1 MERKILSSLQF
12 AFIFV
17 LILFQ
22 SKVFAQ
28 IGTPTFVFTQMCAE
42 PPPYTF
48 PYNPSTSNFNEWT
61 INFTFG
67 SPGNYVLEM
76 SDPNG
81 SFLSSPLPTLT
92 ILASQTATSP
102 GSFTFRLPNNL
113 VGSDKYRFRVK
124 NIATNP
130 ATAGPSSGAVP
141 NPDPSLPGR
150 TGISA
155 YYKSFIK
162 NFWIN
167 NHASTLGLCGT
178 SSITL
183 SIDPA
188 TPQDESPIV
197 FPNLKYK
204 WYTTNDVLIS
214 GQSGPT
220 LTVNTP
226 GDYYVMIDYGSC
238 SPLSSVFKSQ
248 TVTVVQSPVGQTFT
262 ITSSSGT
269 DICPSSPTT
278 LSTQSGY
285 SYQWFRDDVAI
296 SGATS
301 NTYVTTV
308 PGKYHVVVGQGS
320 CASPSNSIT
329 LKKFTTTIDIDLD
342 PVINII
348 EVDEIKNITVTNTTA
363 NSPTYE
369 WYLIGNPTVLSTAST
384 LTTSTPGNYKL
395 VVTQT
400 AGCVYSQEYFFTL
413 KEGVKA
419 TEIPNTISPNGDL
432 TNDTWIIPQEYI
444 SENTEIFIVD
454 SFGKE
459 VLKTK
464 NYQNDWPQ
472 TNIEFKSVNPVYY
485 YIISKDGSAVKKGS
499 ITVIK

>member
-1 MERKILSSLQF
+1 M
-12 AFIFV
+12 
-17 LILFQ
+17 
-22 SKVFAQ
+22 
-28 IGTPTFVFTQMCAE
+28 FTQMCAE

-113 VGSDKYRFRVK
+113 VGSDKYKFRVK

-130 ATAGPSSGAVP
+130 ATAGPSTGAVP

-155 YYKSFIK
+155 YYKAF
-162 NFWIN
+162 IN
-167 NHASTLGLCGT
+167 NFTINNNASSLGICGSGSVELKIDSGNSST
-178 SSITL
+178 SPL
-183 SIDPA
+183 SF
-188 TPQDESPIV
+188 T
-197 FPNLKYK
+197 NLKYK
-204 WYTTNDVLIS
+204 WYRDDVVVP
-214 GQSGPT
+214 GETGPN
-220 LTVNTP
+220 LMVNTS
-226 GDYYVMIDYGSC
+226 GNYYVVIDYGPC
-238 SPLSSVFKSQ
+238 TTLSSEFKSQ
-248 TVTVVQSPVGQTFT
+248 TVAVTIISSGQTFT
-262 ITSSSGT
+262 ITSSNGT

-296 SGATS
+296 AGATS

-320 CASPSNSIT
+320 CASTSNSIT
-329 LKKFTTTIDIDLD
+329 LKKFTTAIDINLD

-369 WYLIGNPTVLSTAST
+369 WYLVGNPTVLSTTST

-419 TEIPNTISPNGDL
+419 TEIPNTVSPNGDL